1 MSGALPSS
9 LREKFKLL
17 RQWQMQQQ
25 DNFLQKQ
32 IEHKKL
38 YGQLDE
44 RPVVSKEQELNYGAD
59 DQNETQSPSEQNSD
73 QPGLMQRMSA
83 GSLQKALSIA
93 LDDLNTNEDET
104 DFDANDDTQTNEF
117 SEHDNNSLVEY
128 ADEPSDEDEE
138 NLDENLWNKSS
149 LLQTV
154 VFQPDLQ
161 GGRESLSNN
170 VNNGLIEDRDA
181 WSDDSEDGESA
192 KEIEGIY
199 PIIYSEDNMSEAD
212 KTEICNEEIIV
223 SNESASDE
231 EGIDNNI
238 DHQLVWFLTINCS

>member
-104 DFDANDDTQTNEF
+104 DFDAKMAMPERCDPLLTSHLNQTPF
-117 SEHDNNSLVEY
+117 H
-128 ADEPSDEDEE
+128 
-138 NLDENLWNKSS
+138 
-149 LLQTV
+149 
-154 VFQPDLQ
+154 
-161 GGRESLSNN
+161 
-170 VNNGLIEDRDA
+170 
-181 WSDDSEDGESA
+181 
-192 KEIEGIY
+192 
-199 PIIYSEDNMSEAD
+199 
-212 KTEICNEEIIV
+212 
-223 SNESASDE
+223 
-231 EGIDNNI
+231 
-238 DHQLVWFLTINCS
+238 